1 MHWIKDIYSVL
12 YVYYIYPVN
21 NVLVLLLSRLVK
33 DGFISYQL
41 GDLSVVITSQ
51 TFIAQDI
58 FNYTW

>member
-1 MHWIKDIYSVL
+1 MHRIKDIYSVL
-12 YVYYIYPVN
+12 YAYYIYPVN

-58 FNYTW
+58 FNYT